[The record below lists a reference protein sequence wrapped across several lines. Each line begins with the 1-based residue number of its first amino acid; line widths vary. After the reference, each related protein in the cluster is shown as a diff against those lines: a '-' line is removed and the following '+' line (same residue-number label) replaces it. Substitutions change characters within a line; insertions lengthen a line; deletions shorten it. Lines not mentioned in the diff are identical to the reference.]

1 MFVKSKDTVV
11 VISGKDKG
19 KQGKVLTAFPK
30 ENKVIVEGVAMVKK
44 HQKPRMQGQP
54 GGILDKEAAIDASN
68 VMLYCPKCGKGARF
82 GHKVTITEKDGKKI
96 RNVARVCKRQ
106 RSRACPQAE
115 IRLQEPHGSA
125 QAVQSDHQHGPG

>member
-1 MFVKSKDTVV
+1 M
-11 VISGKDKG
+11 
-19 KQGKVLTAFPK
+19 LTAFPK

-82 GHKVTITEKDGKKI
+82 GHQVTETVQDGKKV
-96 RNVARVCKRQ
+96 RNVVRVCKRCG
-106 RSRACPQAE
+106 AALE
-115 IRLQEPHGSA
+115 
-125 QAVQSDHQHGPG
+125 

>member
-54 GGILDKEAAIDASN
+54 GD
-68 VMLYCPKCGKGARF
+68 CPKCGKGARF
-82 GHKVTITEKDGKKI
+82 GRKVTITEKDGKKI
-96 RNVARVCKRQ
+96 RNVARVCKR
-106 RSRACPQAE
+106 C
-115 IRLQEPHGSA
+115 GSA
-125 QAVQSDHQHGPG
+125 LE

>member
-54 GGILDKEAAIDASN
+54 GGILD
-68 VMLYCPKCGKGARF
+68 ARF

-96 RNVARVCKRQ
+96 RNVVRVCKRCGN
-106 RSRACPQAE
+106 ALE
-115 IRLQEPHGSA
+115 
-125 QAVQSDHQHGPG
+125 